1 MSEGTPV
8 TIDKDP
14 YPEMF
19 RTYVTRGLRA
29 TLESLDTPIERLDDA
44 QRERGLHL
52 LSYGLRLDAAWQD
65 VRDLALT
72 LAPHLERQGYRRA
85 WIELLEQALEQ
96 AITQNDQH
104 GATQLHLQLGR
115 LHTLLGDFA
124 AADEQ
129 LLKMKQL
136 AAAMGDQH
144 LQAVALGRLGHS
156 AFERSDL
163 SAARAYAE
171 ASLALLPSDDAAA
184 ASNWHLLGLVALRQ
198 GDIARSAATLQQA
211 LTINRSHGNQQG
223 VMIVLRELGVTYW
236 HGKHFD
242 LAITV
247 LAEAVALS
255 MEVGDIFGEATTRMN
270 LGIAYWYRGDY
281 EQAMAAYAPCEAIF
295 RKIASRSYLARLY
308 NNQGLVYRE
317 LGEIARAREC
327 FNSSLNLTRSENDHL
342 ETASVLD
349 SLAGLWQR
357 VGSTREALATWQE
370 ALSELERLPEAPRFL
385 YNLIQERMEAAR
397 LTEQVDGFP
406 APENHP
412 LTGYDGR
419 A

>member
-1 MSEGTPV
+1 
-8 TIDKDP
+8 
-14 YPEMF
+14 
-19 RTYVTRGLRA
+19 
-29 TLESLDTPIERLDDA
+29 
-44 QRERGLHL
+44 
-52 LSYGLRLDAAWQD
+52 
-65 VRDLALT
+65 
-72 LAPHLERQGYRRA
+72 
-85 WIELLEQALEQ
+85 
-96 AITQNDQH
+96 
-104 GATQLHLQLGR
+104 
-115 LHTLLGDFA
+115 
-124 AADEQ
+124 
-129 LLKMKQL
+129 
-136 AAAMGDQH
+136 
-144 LQAVALGRLGHS
+144 
-156 AFERSDL
+156 
-163 SAARAYAE
+163 
-171 ASLALLPSDDAAA
+171 
-184 ASNWHLLGLVALRQ
+184 
-198 GDIARSAATLQQA
+198 
-211 LTINRSHGNQQG
+211 
-223 VMIVLRELGVTYW
+223 MIVLRELGVTYW

-349 SLAGLWQR
+349 SLAGLWQH